1 MTFPHIPHQ
10 WPPLLFSHSLC
21 TQYITQSLLLPHVV
35 NIITFMSTLNNISLY
50 LNTISPHRATIL
62 IKIPSPR
69 RRDFFL
75 LLFPGGNGFRG
86 IHQTAAI
93 VAINAQMAS
102 CPSVTMSRS
111 KESSPVPEEARCTL
125 VVPGSPLAGVT
136 VNPGMAPVNR
146 CHSWSHLTSSSHSP
160 PSAGTLITAGV
171 MEPLASFPR

>member
-10 WPPLLFSHSLC
+10 WTQLLFSYSLC

-75 LLFPGGNGFRG
+75 LLFPGGSSIGGLVSDSGNSRNKCANGILPISYDEPQQG
-86 IHQTAAI
+86 ILPRPGGGKMHLSSTRQPAGGS
-93 VAINAQMAS
+93 NRK
-102 CPSVTMSRS
+102 SRHG
-111 KESSPVPEEARCTL
+111 AR
-125 VVPGSPLAGVT
+125 
-136 VNPGMAPVNR
+136 
-146 CHSWSHLTSSSHSP
+146 
-160 PSAGTLITAGV
+160 
-171 MEPLASFPR
+171 